1 MPDCPMRSNTK
12 KQPSIQCRVCG
23 TISISKI
30 ENNFLSTNPT
40 TLILS
45 TLVSEF
51 RQRILIWEKNLAGG
65 GGGGGG
71 CECGREWCQQSR
83 LVGIPHI

>member
-1 MPDCPMRSNTK
+1 MALLLFFFPFHFFFTFRFNSLIALKQNSMPDCPMRSNTK

-51 RQRILIWEKNLAGG
+51 
-65 GGGGGG
+65 
-71 CECGREWCQQSR
+71 
-83 LVGIPHI
+83 